1 MIFPPDGHGPYRL
14 LRALGG
20 APVARFHESLAQP
33 EAAQRDRL
41 SVILR
46 GAHGTA
52 FARAAG
58 LLGTEGLTEFRSTV
72 PISDHAAH
80 RPWLDRVEAGEANVL
95 TRERVLQLVQTSGT
109 TGGPKRL
116 PVTPT
121 WARSVADAQRL
132 WVLGLLRDDEALAGG
147 AALSIVSPAVSGHT
161 AGGLAFG
168 SNTGRMFQA
177 QPFWVRWRAPV
188 PYEAYAIPDVSL
200 RQYTILRQALA
211 ADVRSWTAA
220 NPSTILL
227 YTRRLHEWWEEL
239 RRDLADGTLQR
250 TGARGLP
257 RRTLGDAPAWPWNLR
272 RLNCWTGGPARFF
285 VDRLPG
291 ALGREIPVREV
302 GITASEGYFAVPVD
316 DGDPVAWLGGHLLE
330 FIDEDGAAHWAWEVE
345 VGRIYRLVVSTE
357 AGLYRYDLGDLV
369 QITGFVGRAPR
380 MVFLR
385 RAGAELSAVGERVTE
400 AQLQAALRD
409 TVPEASAIAATI
421 AWAEVPSLRI
431 AIGVTSELDTDIFD
445 TFDRVLAGH
454 NLEYADRRAT
464 GRYAAPQIVRLDPSA
479 WERWK
484 AVRVAAGA
492 PEAQVKDPVVLA
504 EAAFAELV
512 ALGRPYSHSV

>member
-1 MIFPPDGHGPYRL
+1 M
-14 LRALGG
+14 
-20 APVARFHESLAQP
+20 
-33 EAAQRDRL
+33 
-41 SVILR
+41 
-46 GAHGTA
+46 
-52 FARAAG
+52 
-58 LLGTEGLTEFRSTV
+58 
-72 PISDHAAH
+72 
-80 RPWLDRVEAGEANVL
+80 
-95 TRERVLQLVQTSGT
+95 
-109 TGGPKRL
+109 
-116 PVTPT
+116 
-121 WARSVADAQRL
+121 
-132 WVLGLLRDDEALAGG
+132 
-147 AALSIVSPAVSGHT
+147 
-161 AGGLAFG
+161 
-168 SNTGRMFQA
+168 
-177 QPFWVRWRAPV
+177 
-188 PYEAYAIPDVSL
+188 
-200 RQYTILRQALA
+200 
-211 ADVRSWTAA
+211 
-220 NPSTILL
+220 
-227 YTRRLHEWWEEL
+227 
-239 RRDLADGTLQR
+239 
-250 TGARGLP
+250 
-257 RRTLGDAPAWPWNLR
+257 
-272 RLNCWTGGPARFF
+272 
-285 VDRLPG
+285 
-291 ALGREIPVREV
+291 
-302 GITASEGYFAVPVD
+302 
-316 DGDPVAWLGGHLLE
+316 
-330 FIDEDGAAHWAWEVE
+330 
-345 VGRIYRLVVSTE
+345 VSTE